1 MDSTQQAEETG
12 PDAKPDAKAQRWV
25 TKLAKEITRFAGERG
40 GGADAQIAYLG
51 ERGVRIVLVG
61 ADGGWG
67 DLVAPSRE
75 VAEKAA
81 EKAGV
86 TVHETLDGDLAARIR
101 TGPYEWER
109 MAGIQVGGP
118 ENR

>member
-12 PDAKPDAKAQRWV
+12 PDAKAQRWV
-25 TKLAKEITRFAGERG
+25 TKLAKEITAFAEERG
-40 GGADAQIAYLG
+40 GSADAQISYIG
-51 ERGVRIVLVG
+51 QRGVRIVLVG
-61 ADGGWG
+61 EDGGWG

-75 VAEKAA
+75 VAQKAA

-86 TVHETLDGDLAARIR
+86 TVHESLDGDLAARIR

-118 ENR
+118 KDR

>member
-1 MDSTQQAEETG
+1 MAKTQQAEETR
-12 PDAKPDAKAQRWV
+12 PDARAQRWV
-25 TKLAKEITRFAGERG
+25 TKLAKEITAFAKERG
-40 GGADAQIAYLG
+40 GGADGQIAYIG
-51 ERGVRIVLVG
+51 QRGVRLVLVG

-86 TVHETLDGDLAARIR
+86 TLHEDLDGDLAARIR

-118 ENR
+118 KNR

>member
-12 PDAKPDAKAQRWV
+12 PDARTQRRV
-25 TKLAKEITRFAGERG
+25 TRLAKEIAAFAGERG
-40 GGADAQIAYLG
+40 GSADAQISYLG

-61 ADGGWG
+61 EDGGWG
-67 DLVAPSRE
+67 DLVAHSRE
-75 VAEKAA
+75 VARQAA

-109 MAGIQVGGP
+109 MAGIQTGGP
-118 ENR
+118 KDR

>member
-12 PDAKPDAKAQRWV
+12 PDAKAQRWV
-25 TKLAKEITRFAGERG
+25 TKLAKEITAFAKEHG
-40 GGADAQIAYLG
+40 GGADAQISYIG

-61 ADGGWG
+61 EDGGWG
-67 DLVAPSRE
+67 DLVAPSHE
-75 VAEKAA
+75 VAQKAA
-81 EKAGV
+81 QKAGV
-86 TVHETLDGDLAARIR
+86 TVHEALDGDLAARIR

-118 ENR
+118 KDR